1 MCIVPDT
8 LKTYLFFT
16 FLLWWVLERLLAT
29 FLDLFL
35 ASLFFY
41 STHGMQLQYD
51 ESKNVVPCDASM
63 KLLLASDPSSLS
75 CHAFS
80 LHLPLVSFL
89 SIFPPSFS
97 HLF

>member
-35 ASLFFY
+35 APLFFY

-51 ESKNVVPCDASM
+51 ESKNVVACDASM
-63 KLLLASDPSSLS
+63 N
-75 CHAFS
+75 
-80 LHLPLVSFL
+80 
-89 SIFPPSFS
+89 
-97 HLF
+97 